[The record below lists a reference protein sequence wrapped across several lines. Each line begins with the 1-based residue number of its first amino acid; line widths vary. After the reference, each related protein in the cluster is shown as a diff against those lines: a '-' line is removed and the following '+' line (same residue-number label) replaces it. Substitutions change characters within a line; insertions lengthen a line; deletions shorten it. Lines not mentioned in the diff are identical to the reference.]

1 MNLVAE
7 DYYRTLNVESN
18 AKFSIDDMEEE
29 ESLASSCCEYVRG
42 TSESPY
48 IISYSMDLH
57 PSRQTPPKL
66 PPRRPPPR
74 GEQI

>member
-18 AKFSIDDMEEE
+18 AKLSIDDMEAE
-29 ESLASSCCEYVRG
+29 ESLASSCYEYVQG

-48 IISYSMDLH
+48 IISSSMY
-57 PSRQTPPKL
+57 Q
-66 PPRRPPPR
+66 
-74 GEQI
+74 